1 MKKSEQSVKSLV
13 SFPQSLSSPV
23 GDRESFE
30 SNTRKIP
37 DLPTGGQASQ
47 NDRNMELRQ
56 RPQGVI
62 FIK

>member
-1 MKKSEQSVKSLV
+1 MFIFGVI
-13 SFPQSLSSPV
+13 PAC
-23 GDRESFE
+23 RESFDLFGI
-30 SNTRKIP
+30 TRKIL

-56 RPQGVI
+56 RMQGVI